1 MTVDNFQ
8 RGIFTW
14 PMNFGWKQIPQEV
27 IEKNKLKETDIIR
40 YKQRILE
47 LWEPTCLQLAAHS
60 VLVL

>member
-1 MTVDNFQ
+1 
-8 RGIFTW
+8 
-14 PMNFGWKQIPQEV
+14 MNFGWKQIPQEV

-60 VLVL
+60 VLVV